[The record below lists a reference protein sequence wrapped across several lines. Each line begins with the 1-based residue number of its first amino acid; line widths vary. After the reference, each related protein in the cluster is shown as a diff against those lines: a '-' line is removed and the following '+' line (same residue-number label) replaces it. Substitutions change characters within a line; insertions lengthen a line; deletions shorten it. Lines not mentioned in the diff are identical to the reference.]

1 MVASIDRA
9 GTMQSSRYSQFETL
23 RDATRLEIR
32 AQQPEDQAAMLE
44 AFGRMSEQS
53 RYTRFFAPK
62 RGLSEKEIAHFMN
75 VDFVNHVALVA
86 VAGDAGSQRIVGAGR
101 YIVSQPGT
109 AELAFMVDEAHQGKG
124 IASVLIRHLAA
135 IARAAGLDGLHAEVL
150 DANAPMLKVFGKSGL
165 AMSTE
170 RQQGVVHVA
179 LRLH

>member
-1 MVASIDRA
+1 MPDSAKSRA
-9 GTMQSSRYSQFETL
+9 AEISSYSKFDTL
-23 RDATRLEIR
+23 RDGRRLEVR
-32 AQQPEDQAAMLE
+32 ALRTEDRVGMLE
-44 AFGRMSEQS
+44 FVGRMSEQS
-53 RYTRFFAPK
+53 RYYRFFTPK
-62 RGLSEKEIAHFMN
+62 STFTEREIAYFMN

-86 VAGDAGSQRIVGAGR
+86 VLEEGGQPVIVGGGR

-109 AELAFMVDEAHQGKG
+109 AELAFAVDDAHQGRG
-124 IASVLIRHLAA
+124 IASALIRHLAA

-170 RQQGVVHVA
+170 RRQGVVHVA